1 VTSGFQGIGKTI
13 NDIPGKLDA
22 LQAVV
27 DEVSGSGGRAVATSE
42 CAPEEKDV
50 RMMVPKAVAE
60 RGDLI
65 VVRLSWPLAGA
76 RPDES
81 GLHRSSQM
89 RAFCTWAAVLL
100 VGGWLR
106 LLAWLRVKMRGF
118 LSEPEHLGSH
128 HDQCV
133 TTIQ

>member
-1 VTSGFQGIGKTI
+1 MSSNKSTALVTSGFQGIGKTI
-13 NDIPGKLDA
+13 NDIPSKLDA

-27 DEVSGSGGRAVATSE
+27 DEVSGSGGRAVATPE
-42 CAPEEKDV
+42 CAPEDKSV

-60 RGDLI
+60 LGDLI

-89 RAFCTWAAVLL
+89 RAFCRWVAFLIAV
-100 VGGWLR
+100 
-106 LLAWLRVKMRGF
+106 GF
-118 LSEPEHLGSH
+118 
-128 HDQCV
+128 
-133 TTIQ
+133 T